1 MLSTFSNGETNND
14 GYNNNTNNN
23 NNNNNKSKNDIKVNF
38 ANNGTSSPPTRL
50 LNARQLNSDQG
61 GKKRTKK
68 KGRFKNKSQLFS
80 KHNSNNSAQGKA
92 SQLKATTSL
101 HNLSSN
107 LSGKQDQKLPLN
119 QDSAQR
125 ERSTE
130 GQTTEN
136 IKSTMTQ
143 TGFKEQTSKQAAPI
157 TTPVLPSHLH
167 FQGIPETPISTQA
180 YRSPRKEALTRQ
192 KQNDHTRDDNRIDLR
207 EHLKPKGDSTTTST
221 GTTTH
226 EDTSPSVTLM
236 MEDKVT
242 LFKYKSL
249 DIIELPH
256 KDDKTGSLLAHGE
269 FEIFQLL
276 NGGVTCLSCGGKL
289 FIYPLLP
296 KIKIFR
302 ISFNQFLIPMLNP
315 ERYWKITI
323 DTEESNVL
331 AILQGTLERNVNYI
345 HVSDKMTS
353 SQPASTE
360 SSDQI
365 LVAFESL

>member
-50 LNARQLNSDQG
+50 SNARQLNSDQG

-92 SQLKATTSL
+92 SQLKATTSS

-107 LSGKQDQKLPLN
+107 LSGKQDQKSPSN

-180 YRSPRKEALTRQ
+180 YRSPRK
-192 KQNDHTRDDNRIDLR
+192 KH
-207 EHLKPKGDSTTTST
+207 
-221 GTTTH
+221 
-226 EDTSPSVTLM
+226 
-236 MEDKVT
+236 
-242 LFKYKSL
+242 
-249 DIIELPH
+249 
-256 KDDKTGSLLAHGE
+256 
-269 FEIFQLL
+269 
-276 NGGVTCLSCGGKL
+276 
-289 FIYPLLP
+289 
-296 KIKIFR
+296 
-302 ISFNQFLIPMLNP
+302 
-315 ERYWKITI
+315 
-323 DTEESNVL
+323 
-331 AILQGTLERNVNYI
+331 
-345 HVSDKMTS
+345 
-353 SQPASTE
+353 
-360 SSDQI
+360 
-365 LVAFESL
+365 